1 MLLISASVRSPISSW
16 ARTAPESARR
26 RRSGRDLD
34 AKVDLRGGV
43 AMIVGVSCEI
53 DQEERR
59 WAEARGIFDLK
70 DDTYCQ
76 RYTHTIILCGTIKC
90 QS

>member
-26 RRSGRDLD
+26 RRRGRDLD

-43 AMIVGVSCEI
+43 AMFVWSF
-53 DQEERR
+53 EEY
-59 WAEARGIFDLK
+59 G
-70 DDTYCQ
+70 
-76 RYTHTIILCGTIKC
+76 
-90 QS
+90 